1 MVGHRPLEARI
12 GVQVPVPQ
20 CFDSVAYATPAHRKQ
35 TTCYTVPQTSRIKVL
50 ASAAFKNCNAGSPK
64 EMAFSV

>member
-20 CFDSVAYATPAHRKQ
+20 IFSKKKAG
-35 TTCYTVPQTSRIKVL
+35 I
-50 ASAAFKNCNAGSPK
+50 ASAIEFCDSKIGTGRERHFTAERSEEK
-64 EMAFSV
+64 

>member
-20 CFDSVAYATPAHRKQ
+20 VFSKKKAD
-35 TTCYTVPQTSRIKVL
+35 I
-50 ASAAFKNCNAGSPK
+50 ASAMGFCDSKIGTGLERHFTAEQSEEKRATLPT
-64 EMAFSV
+64 